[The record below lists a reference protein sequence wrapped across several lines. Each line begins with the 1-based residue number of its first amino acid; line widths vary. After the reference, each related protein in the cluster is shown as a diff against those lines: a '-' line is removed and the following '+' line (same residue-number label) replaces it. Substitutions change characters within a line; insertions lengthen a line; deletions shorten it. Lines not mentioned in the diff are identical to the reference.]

1 MNLVHWLIGT
11 AFAQGGSVPDGIL
24 PGKPPQTIPA
34 GTNGLPGLAQDIVNI
49 GFTLAG
55 GITLIVIV
63 VLGYTMFT
71 SKGND
76 AEFKKALT
84 GVSYAAIGLLV
95 MGISYLLV
103 RTLLTL
109 QFNN

>member
-1 MNLVHWLIGT
+1 MNFLHWLVGT
-11 AFAQGGSVPDGIL
+11 AVAQGGTVPDGIL
-24 PGKPPQTIPA
+24 PGEPPRSIPE

-49 GFTLAG
+49 GFTVAG

-63 VLGYTMFT
+63 VLGYNMFT

-84 GVSYAAIGLLV
+84 GVLYAAIGLLV

-109 QFNN
+109 QFN